1 MLRREGDE
9 DRCGEEA
16 HSDVDGMHLCDRTDI
31 FAVGLVGGKSAQV
44 ARENAILDLHIERKH
59 AKRTS
64 KGVIGRSRVTD
75 MALFV
80 TP

>member
-31 FAVGLVGGKSAQV
+31 FAVGLVMWEMLAGDVCS
-44 ARENAILDLHIERKH
+44 N
-59 AKRTS
+59 T
-64 KGVIGRSRVTD
+64 
-75 MALFV
+75 
-80 TP
+80 